1 MSGLTPFACSVH
13 THSTFC
19 DGKHSM
25 EEMAAAAFEAGV
37 KHYGFSGHI
46 HTPCPSDVGICM
58 AADMEAYRAEALRLR
73 EQYAG
78 NMEILLGIEWDICSD
93 LAVPDWADYWIG
105 SVHNLHDTETGC
117 YYCMDW
123 QAEELERC
131 RDVWCG
137 GDMLAVAERY
147 YRDVQRVAEKKP
159 TILGHIDL
167 VTKLNGGN
175 RFFDE
180 DAPRYK
186 AAALEALHA
195 VDPAATVLE
204 INTGAMARGYRNV
217 PYPALFLLK
226 EWRSM
231 GGRIILTAD
240 AHTAA
245 GILHGYDDAAAAAK
259 AAGFDRAV
267 ILTSTGFVE
276 CPIA

>member
-46 HTPCPSDVGICM
+46 HTPCPSDVGVCM
-58 AADMEAYRAEALRLR
+58 AADMEAYRTEALRLR

-78 NMEILLGIEWDICSD
+78 NMEILLGIEWDSCSD
-93 LAVPDWADYWIG
+93 LEVPDWADYWIG
-105 SVHNLHDTETGC
+105 SVHNLHNLETGC
-117 YYCMDW
+117 YYCVDW
-123 QAEELERC
+123 KPEDLERC
-131 RDVWCG
+131 RDEWFG
-137 GDMLAVAERY
+137 GDMLAVTERY
-147 YRDVQRVAEKKP
+147 YHDVQRVAEKKP

-167 VTKLNGGN
+167 VTKLNAGN
-175 RFFDE
+175 KFFDE

-186 AAALEALHA
+186 AAALAALHA

-204 INTGAMARGYRNV
+204 INTGAMSRGYRDV

-267 ILTSTGFVE
+267 ILTSAGFAE

>member
-19 DGKHSM
+19 DGKNSM
-25 EEMAAAAFEAGV
+25 EEMAAAAYAAGV
-37 KHYGFSGHI
+37 KCYGFSGHI
-46 HTPCPSDVGICM
+46 HTPCPSDVGVCM
-58 AADMEAYRAEALRLR
+58 AADMEAYRAQALRLR

-78 NMEILLGIEWDICSD
+78 EMEILLGIEWDSCSD
-93 LAVPDWADYWIG
+93 LQVPDWADYWIG
-105 SVHNLHDTETGC
+105 SVHNLHNAETGR

-123 QAEELERC
+123 QAEELEQC
-131 RDVWCG
+131 RDEWCG
-137 GDMLAVAERY
+137 GDMLAVTEQY
-147 YRDVQRVAEKKP
+147 YHDIQRVAEKKP

-167 VTKLNGGN
+167 VTKLNEGN

-186 AAALEALHA
+186 AAALAALHA

-204 INTGAMARGYRNV
+204 INTGAMARGCRDT

-245 GILHGYDDAAAAAK
+245 GILHGYDDAVASAK